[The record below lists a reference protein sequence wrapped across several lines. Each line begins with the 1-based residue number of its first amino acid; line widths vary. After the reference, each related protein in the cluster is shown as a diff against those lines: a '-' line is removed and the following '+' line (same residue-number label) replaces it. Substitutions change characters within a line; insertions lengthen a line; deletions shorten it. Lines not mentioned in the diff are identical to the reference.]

1 MAIFQLYPHH
11 IIILLIIILFKLI
24 ITTSK
29 KTTATSQPT
38 NWPLIGMLPTI
49 VRNLHRA
56 HDKLTEVLIECGAT
70 FLLRGPWFFDTDI
83 LFTSDPA
90 NIQHIFSKRFS
101 NYPKGSE
108 FRNKFEILGDGVFSS
123 DFELWELQRRTI
135 LSIISHAK
143 FHTSLERNVWE
154 KIETGLIPV
163 LDYFSGQGIV
173 VDLQEIFQRFAFDNI
188 CQLVL
193 EYDPGSLSAAL
204 PYIPCEKA
212 FSIALQPLMYR
223 HVLPEIIWK
232 MQKWLNIGN
241 EKKLSESW
249 KAFDDFIYPIISS
262 KEKINLDVFTAFRN
276 AYENNNNN
284 FSGDSRKFLRD
295 SLLGLLFAGRDTT
308 STCLTWLFYLI
319 ATNPLSESK
328 ILEEIERELVPV
340 KNEWRFINIEKSKKL
355 VYLHACLC
363 ESLRLFPPLALEY
376 KSPIES
382 DILPSGHFVRRNSKV
397 VISFYTV
404 GRTESVWG
412 GDCLEFKPER
422 WITPRGGIKHE
433 PSYKFPA
440 FNVGPRTCLG
450 KEMSF
455 IQMKMV
461 AATIVYRYRVRLVD
475 GHSVIPRDSLM
486 LHAKNGL
493 MVRLSYRNV

>member
-1 MAIFQLYPHH
+1 MAIFQYSH
-11 IIILLIIILFKLI
+11 IIFITLCTIYFIFYFKRIIRN
-24 ITTSK
+24 S
-29 KTTATSQPT
+29 
-38 NWPLIGMLPTI
+38 PLAK
-49 VRNLHRA
+49 VFRNMHRA
-56 HDKLTEVLIECGAT
+56 HEKITQVLNERGGT
-70 FLLRGPWFFDTDI
+70 YLLRGPWFFRIEI

-101 NYPKGSE
+101 NYPKGTE
-108 FRNKFEILGDGVFSS
+108 FRNKFEILGDGIFSS
-123 DFELWELQRRTI
+123 DFEMWELQRRTI
-135 LSIISHAK
+135 LSLISHAK

-212 FSIALQPLMYR
+212 FSVALQPLMYR
-223 HVLPEIIWK
+223 HVLPERIWK
-232 MQKWLNIGN
+232 LQKWLKIGN
-241 EKKLSESW
+241 EKKLTESW
-249 KAFDDFIYPIISS
+249 KAFDDFLYPIISS
-262 KEKINLDVFTAFRN
+262 KEKNNRLDVFTAFEN

-284 FSGDSRKFLRD
+284 NVNFSGDLRKFLRD

-308 STCLTWLFYLI
+308 STCITWLFYLI

-328 ILEEIERELVPV
+328 ILDEIEREIIPV
-340 KNEWRFINIEKSKKL
+340 KNEWRFFNIEESKKL

-382 DILPSGHFVRRNSKV
+382 DTLPSGHFVSRNSKV

-404 GRTESVWG
+404 GRSESVWG
-412 GDCLEFKPER
+412 KDCLEFKPER

-475 GHSVIPRDSLM
+475 GHLVVPRDSLM

-493 MVRLSYRNV
+493 KVRLFERNV

>member
-1 MAIFQLYPHH
+1 M
-11 IIILLIIILFKLI
+11 
-24 ITTSK
+24 
-29 KTTATSQPT
+29 
-38 NWPLIGMLPTI
+38 IGMLPTI
-49 VRNLHRA
+49 VGNMHRA
-56 HDKLTEVLIECGAT
+56 HDKVTEVLNECGAT

-101 NYPKGSE
+101 NYPKGTE
-108 FRNKFEILGDGVFSS
+108 FRNKFEILGDGIFSS
-123 DFELWELQRRTI
+123 DFEMWELQRRTI
-135 LSIISHAK
+135 LSLISHAN

-154 KIETGLIPV
+154 KIETCLIPV

-193 EYDPGSLSAAL
+193 EYDPGSLSTAL

-223 HVLPEIIWK
+223 HVLPERIWK
-232 MQKWLNIGN
+232 LQKWLNIGN

-262 KEKINLDVFTAFRN
+262 KEKNNSLNYVFAAFEN
-276 AYENNNNN
+276 AYENTNNNNNVN
-284 FSGDSRKFLRD
+284 FSGDLRKFLRD

-319 ATNPLSESK
+319 ATNPFAESK
-328 ILEEIERELVPV
+328 ILEEIERELIPV
-340 KNEWRFINIEKSKKL
+340 KNEWRFFNIEESKKL

-382 DILPSGHFVRRNSKV
+382 DILPSGHFVSRNSKV

-404 GRTESVWG
+404 GRSESVWG
-412 GDCLEFKPER
+412 KDCLEFKPER
-422 WITPRGGIKHE
+422 WILLE
-433 PSYKFPA
+433 
-440 FNVGPRTCLG
+440 
-450 KEMSF
+450 
-455 IQMKMV
+455 
-461 AATIVYRYRVRLVD
+461 
-475 GHSVIPRDSLM
+475 
-486 LHAKNGL
+486 
-493 MVRLSYRNV
+493 